1 MRLHVK
7 LEHNLLI
14 QGLIELKWMS
24 KEAVPLLSTR
34 MYESEAS
41 IVGKLRAH
49 GLTSEA
55 IFEAAIFANKTAE
68 NPLPVI
74 DLALMKPIQGFDF
87 ATFASLEEMLAQ
99 FVVPVM
105 QLGDRL
111 IVATADP
118 SNEKFFDVLA
128 LRSPFKI
135 DYWIAESEAIK
146 AAILAMNVNA
156 QTPARA
162 EAITA
167 EPKVRLGSMD
177 IAEEATI
184 EQTIERDK
192 SVAETNIAKEA
203 MQSSFS
209 PQEGRIE
216 PTLSMDDLDE
226 DASQN
231 NATSETVVTDEF
243 EDRYQ
248 DEETVRYVDDELS
261 HEELI
266 DKMDGILSEEDPS
279 GRFAALQNSELEM
292 DEFEPM
298 AQDLDEDTSDDAP
311 ILDHELEE
319 ALSSNNVSNEDG
331 DLSEDD
337 AFENVENVENDK
349 IDEENHLL
357 EDNTQEV
364 PILEDDFSEMNHPF
378 GEGLIED
385 SQSTA
390 VMLREVLDEV
400 GSKVQEVPIE
410 DDIIEYI
417 NYILLDAITRK
428 ASDIHF
434 EPYESS
440 YRIRFRIDGI
450 LHKVYVVPTQ
460 YHHTIASRLK
470 VMAELDISEKRLPQD
485 GHITICLGDE
495 KDDEVDAR
503 ISVIPTL
510 WGEKVVIRLLDR
522 SEMNYSLLK
531 LGLSQNQKHQLQSAI
546 ERSQGLVLVTGP
558 TGSGKTVTLYACLTH
573 LNDASKNI
581 ATVEDPVEINLE
593 GINQLQVHPKIGL
606 NFAEALRAFLRQDPD
621 VLMVGEIRDY
631 ETADITIKAA
641 QTGHLVL
648 STLHTNSAVES
659 LIRLQNMGV
668 ESYNIASTVKLVVA
682 QRLVRELC
690 HCKEEDIVDSG
701 YLETLG
707 FTPQQAASKFYKA
720 SSCSECHDG
729 YRGRFAI
736 FEVMPISKRMEQLM
750 LESAPTSEI
759 RRQAEREG
767 VKNLRQAGIEK
778 IMEGK
783 TSLEEV
789 LRVTTE

>member
-1 MRLHVK
+1 MK

-34 MYESEAS
+34 MYEAEAS
-41 IVGKLRAH
+41 TVGKLRAH

-74 DLALMKPIQGFDF
+74 DLSLMKPIQNFDF

-99 FVVPVM
+99 FIAPVM

-118 SNEKFFDVLA
+118 SNAKFFDILA

-146 AAILAMNVNA
+146 AALLAMNVNEESPVRSDVAETKISNPSA
-156 QTPARA
+156 QTVVA
-162 EAITA
+162 
-167 EPKVRLGSMD
+167 
-177 IAEEATI
+177 
-184 EQTIERDK
+184 Q
-192 SVAETNIAKEA
+192 SVAEQLGGENNGEKEIAQQFTSLQA
-203 MQSSFS
+203 S
-209 PQEGRIE
+209 RIE
-216 PTLSMDDLDE
+216 PTLSVSE
-226 DASQN
+226 PPQESSI
-231 NATSETVVTDEF
+231 SETIVTEEF
-243 EDRYQ
+243 VDHYQ
-248 DEETVRYVDDELS
+248 EEETVRYVDE
-261 HEELI
+261 EELA
-266 DKMDGILSEEDPS
+266 DETLVEDPLSVDEHSSLSENLSSDEDPS
-279 GRFAALQNSELEM
+279 GRFAALQDSALDVDELESKSQ
-292 DEFEPM
+292 DSE
-298 AQDLDEDTSDDAP
+298 QDLEADEVTIAEDQNNHASSEMALDT
-311 ILDHELEE
+311 LDHEITNTHDTPSHTLEE
-319 ALSSNNVSNEDG
+319 AKPTLNEVNESQPLKAAD
-331 DLSEDD
+331 
-337 AFENVENVENDK
+337 
-349 IDEENHLL
+349 
-357 EDNTQEV
+357 
-364 PILEDDFSEMNHPF
+364 
-378 GEGLIED
+378 D

-390 VMLREVLDEV
+390 IMLREVLDEV
-400 GSKVQEVPIE
+400 GRKVQEVPIE
-410 DDIIEYI
+410 DDVIEYI

-450 LHKVYVVPTQ
+450 LHKVYVVPAQ
-460 YHHTIASRLK
+460 YHQTIASRLK

-522 SEMNYSLLK
+522 SEMNFSLLK
-531 LGLSQNQKHQLQSAI
+531 LGLTQNQKHQVQSAI
-546 ERSQGLVLVTGP
+546 ERTQGLVLVTGP
-558 TGSGKTVTLYACLTH
+558 TGSGKTVTLYACLNH

-606 NFAEALRAFLRQDPD
+606 DFAEALRAFLRQDPD

-631 ETADITIKAA
+631 ETADITMKAA

-659 LIRLQNMGV
+659 LVRLQNMGV

-720 SSCSECHDG
+720 SGCSECHDG

-736 FEVMPISKRMEQLM
+736 FEVMPISKRMEQLI
-750 LESAPTSEI
+750 LEAAPASEI
-759 RRQAEREG
+759 RQQAEREG
-767 VKNLRQAGIEK
+767 VKSLRQVGIEK
-778 IMEGK
+778 IIEGR